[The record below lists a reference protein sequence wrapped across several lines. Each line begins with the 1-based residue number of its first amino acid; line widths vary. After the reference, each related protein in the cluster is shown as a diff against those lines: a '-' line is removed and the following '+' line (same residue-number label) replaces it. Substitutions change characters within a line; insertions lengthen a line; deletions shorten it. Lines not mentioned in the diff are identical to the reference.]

1 MGILVITVDLD
12 CCRCRAKI
20 TKVLDC
26 LKEEFC
32 IEKVEFDDKKEKKVV
47 VVRGKFDAEKLCK
60 KVWSKAGKIVKGIV
74 IATVTSASPSP
85 SLSHRNVATVRSASP
100 SPSLSHRN
108 VATVRSASP
117 SLSLPNQR
125 NAAVPVVT
133 ASLSLIPNR

>member
-74 IATVTSASPSP
+74 IAEVWP
-85 SLSHRNVATVRSASP
+85 
-100 SPSLSHRN
+100 
-108 VATVRSASP
+108 
-117 SLSLPNQR
+117 
-125 NAAVPVVT
+125 
-133 ASLSLIPNR
+133 IPAPPKECKPE